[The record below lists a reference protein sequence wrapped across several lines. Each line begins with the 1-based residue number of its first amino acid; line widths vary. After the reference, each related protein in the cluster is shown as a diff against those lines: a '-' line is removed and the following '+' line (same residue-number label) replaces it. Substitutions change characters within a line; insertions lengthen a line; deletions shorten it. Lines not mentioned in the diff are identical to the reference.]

1 MDRERER
8 RRNIRL
14 PLGAGVECHLDVD
27 GARYVGPVRDL
38 SMAGLFMLTG
48 ERPAQAARCT
58 AKIVFRGR
66 YSDLEIESLQGAVVR
81 VEEDGLALAFTH
93 FLEWFSLV
101 PLYLRKVH
109 GSM

>member
-1 MDRERER
+1 MDRESER

-14 PLGAGVECHLDVD
+14 PLGAGVECHVDVG

-38 SMAGLFMLTG
+38 SMAGLFLLTG
-48 ERPAQAARCT
+48 EQPGERGTCT
-58 AKIVFRGR
+58 AKIVFHGR

-81 VEEDGLALAFTH
+81 VEEDGFALAFTH

-101 PLYLRKVH
+101 PLYLKKVQEPL
-109 GSM
+109 